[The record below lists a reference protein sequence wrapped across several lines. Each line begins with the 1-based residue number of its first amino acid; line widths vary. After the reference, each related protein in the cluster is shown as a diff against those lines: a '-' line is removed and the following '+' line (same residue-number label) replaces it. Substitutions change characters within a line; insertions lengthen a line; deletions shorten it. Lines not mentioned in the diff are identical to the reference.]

1 MGTPEDMPLDELG
14 RRVSAAR
21 AATEARG
28 ETFYQGA
35 SRVHLAAFPPRERWD
50 DWVELS
56 SRAWPAREERH
67 YMLVPTTCFNCESAC
82 GLLAYV
88 DRATGQV
95 RKFEGNPEHPGSR
108 GRNCAKGPAT
118 INQVTDPDRILY
130 PMKRSGP
137 RGSGRWER
145 VSWDEALDA
154 LAARIRA
161 AITQNRRNEIMVHL
175 GRPGEDGYTERVLA
189 SWGVDGHNSHT
200 NVCSSGGRTGFQF
213 WMGIDRPS
221 PDHAHATVI
230 YLISAHLESGHYFN
244 PHAQRITEARAN
256 GAKVIV
262 LDTRL
267 SNTAT
272 HADYWLSPQPG
283 SEAAINLA
291 VANHLIQTQGY
302 DRDFVRRWWNWAEYL
317 TQCHPDV
324 PVTFE
329 AFEEILAGLY
339 ADFTFGFAAAESGID
354 ASVLAEVA
362 SVVAGAGSRF
372 ACHSWRSAA
381 AGNLGGWQV
390 SRTLFLISALLGAVA
405 TEGGTFPNA
414 WNKFVPRPI
423 HVPPHPGVWQELS
436 WPLEYPLAQNEMSFL
451 LPHFLKDGRGRLDT
465 YFIRVYNP
473 VWTNPD
479 GLSWME
485 VLRDEDKVGCFVALT
500 PTWNESAWFADYVL
514 PMGHGSER
522 HDTHSYEQYD
532 GQWVGFRQP
541 VLRAAQSRLGEQVT
555 DTRQVNPGEV
565 WEENEFWI
573 ELSWRIDPDG
583 SLGIRQ
589 YHESRAHPGSK
600 LTVDE
605 YYGWMFANSVPGL
618 PERAAAEG
626 LSPLEWMRR
635 YGAFEI
641 TRGQGAQHEQE
652 VPAAELADLH
662 VSPSGRVYTSAAPAP
677 SANIVPA
684 GAPVAGRGG
693 PPGGRGH
700 GGRRGPARLPDAVRA
715 AGVLVLDASRVGL
728 AGARA
733 TRLHPQPRAPLAA
746 GGGPGGAA
754 VHVPAADPDP
764 YPVGER
770 QMAGRARAH
779 QPGLDPPGRRGPVRH
794 RPHRGPGAGRDRDR
808 PLRREGLDHRGD
820 PARGDRL
827 QPSHGPVAAG
837 RRTAWCGRHDGHR
850 RPAPRRRRLADG
862 TARARRGLFVG
873 RPGQPADLV
882 ERYRCPPEPDLQ
894 RPPGPDLRHALLAPG
909 RPGPPR
915 HPGRPAR
922 RHRGRHRPGT
932 RGLPAVAAP
941 DPPGGAGLTR
951 RHPAPTLADAS
962 AQAGRRGVRDPGG
975 LTRDGNTLMT
985 DAAAPPATG
994 RWELFRALGAIAGDP
1009 ADARTACAAL
1019 GWTGPDNVEHTE
1031 VFVLNCPPYA
1041 SVYLGAE
1048 GGLGGEAAD
1057 RAAGFWRAIGLAPPA
1072 EPDHLAT
1079 LFGLYASLGEAAGD
1093 TRTAATADALTRARH
1108 ALFWEHLWPWLP
1120 GYLDA
1125 VADLEAPGLAP
1136 WARLARRVLLTERD
1150 AHPGGWLPL
1159 ALRAAPEPGPADG
1172 LDAMLDLLTC
1182 PVRSGFIL
1190 TRRSLAA
1197 GAKAAG
1203 AGHRIGERRFT
1214 LRALLEQAPA
1224 DTVNWL
1230 AGEATRWS
1238 RRHAARSA
1246 GRDGGPRSGDIV
1258 QAWWAR
1264 RAGHTARILATTTAD
1279 KPCPAGALK

>member
-1 MGTPEDMPLDELG
+1 MGIPEDIPLDELG

-88 DRATGQV
+88 DTETGQV

-161 AITQNRRNEIMVHL
+161 AITENRRNEIMVHL

-221 PDHAHATVI
+221 PDHAHAKVI

-291 VANHLIQTQGY
+291 VANHLIATRRY

-317 TQCHPDV
+317 TQCHPGT

-354 ASVLAEVA
+354 AGVLAEVA

-372 ACHSWRSAA
+372 SCHSWRSAA

-451 LPHFLKDGRGRLDT
+451 LPHFLADGRGRLDT

-485 VLRDEDKVGCFVALT
+485 VLCDEDKVGCFVALT

-541 VLRAAQSRLGEQVT
+541 VLRAARSRRGEQVT

-626 LSPLEWMRR
+626 LVAAGVDAPLRR
-635 YGAFEI
+635 VRDHPRPG
-641 TRGQGAQHEQE
+641 R
-652 VPAAELADLH
+652 PARAGGT
-662 VSPSGRVYTSAAPAP
+662 GRRARRPAREP
-677 SANIVPA
+677 VRAGVHLGRA
-684 GAPVAGRGG
+684 GAEPEHRAGRGAVARRGG
-693 PPGGRGH
+693 PPGRRGH
-700 GGRRGPARLPDAVRA
+700 GGRGGPAGFPDAVGA
-715 AGVLVLDASRVGL
+715 AGVLVLDAGRVGL

-733 TRLHPQPRAPLAA
+733 ARLHPQPRAPLAA

-764 YPVGER
+764 HPIGER
-770 QMAGRARAH
+770 QMAG
-779 QPGLDPPGRRGPVRH
+779 
-794 RPHRGPGAGRDRDR
+794 
-808 PLRREGLDHRGD
+808 
-820 PARGDRL
+820 
-827 QPSHGPVAAG
+827 
-837 RRTAWCGRHDGHR
+837 
-850 RPAPRRRRLADG
+850 
-862 TARARRGLFVG
+862 
-873 RPGQPADLV
+873 
-882 ERYRCPPEPDLQ
+882 
-894 RPPGPDLRHALLAPG
+894 
-909 RPGPPR
+909 
-915 HPGRPAR
+915 
-922 RHRGRHRPGT
+922 
-932 RGLPAVAAP
+932 
-941 DPPGGAGLTR
+941 
-951 RHPAPTLADAS
+951 
-962 AQAGRRGVRDPGG
+962 
-975 LTRDGNTLMT
+975 
-985 DAAAPPATG
+985 
-994 RWELFRALGAIAGDP
+994 
-1009 ADARTACAAL
+1009 
-1019 GWTGPDNVEHTE
+1019 
-1031 VFVLNCPPYA
+1031 
-1041 SVYLGAE
+1041 
-1048 GGLGGEAAD
+1048 
-1057 RAAGFWRAIGLAPPA
+1057 
-1072 EPDHLAT
+1072 
-1079 LFGLYASLGEAAGD
+1079 
-1093 TRTAATADALTRARH
+1093 
-1108 ALFWEHLWPWLP
+1108 
-1120 GYLDA
+1120 
-1125 VADLEAPGLAP
+1125 
-1136 WARLARRVLLTERD
+1136 
-1150 AHPGGWLPL
+1150 
-1159 ALRAAPEPGPADG
+1159 
-1172 LDAMLDLLTC
+1172 
-1182 PVRSGFIL
+1182 
-1190 TRRSLAA
+1190 
-1197 GAKAAG
+1197 
-1203 AGHRIGERRFT
+1203 
-1214 LRALLEQAPA
+1214 
-1224 DTVNWL
+1224 
-1230 AGEATRWS
+1230 
-1238 RRHAARSA
+1238 
-1246 GRDGGPRSGDIV
+1246 
-1258 QAWWAR
+1258 
-1264 RAGHTARILATTTAD
+1264 
-1279 KPCPAGALK
+1279 